1 MFTTLARLAGLG
13 AFGACAGFV
22 ALYAGFVYFTLPG
35 KSGGMDMTS
44 AVVLWIAVAGVTFAL
59 IVVHVMI
66 GRRLLLLAD
75 GPKRRRPL

>member
-1 MFTTLARLAGLG
+1 MLATFARFAALG
-13 AFGACAGFV
+13 AFGACGGLL
-22 ALYAGFVYFTLPG
+22 ALYAGFVYLTMPG

-44 AVVLWIAVAGVTFAL
+44 AIVMWIALAGVTFAL

-75 GPKRRRPL
+75 GPKLRRPL